1 MKAKRPRQR
10 VQKKLFQRGPLAVVA
25 AGGSSH
31 VRKVVCCATGNF
43 RLLAWPRGE
52 EVEAGQVLWEV
63 AILGS

>member
-1 MKAKRPRQR
+1 M
-10 VQKKLFQRGPLAVVA
+10 VA

-52 EVEAGQVLWEV
+52 EVEGS
-63 AILGS
+63 LGSRHFRVLIEFLNIFKINIKRFEKISSQNIT